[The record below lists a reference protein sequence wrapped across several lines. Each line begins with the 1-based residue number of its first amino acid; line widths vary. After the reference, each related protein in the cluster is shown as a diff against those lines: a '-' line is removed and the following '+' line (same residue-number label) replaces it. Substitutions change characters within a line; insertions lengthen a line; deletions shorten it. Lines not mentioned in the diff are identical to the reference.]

1 MKLDVAI
8 DRSSALWADL
18 PEAEALAE
26 RVIDASV
33 AACRIKLRDGAEVGL
48 KLVDDAEIA
57 SLNARWRGL
66 AKPTN
71 VLSFP
76 AAPFDRLTLT
86 PLLGDIVVAYETTKR
101 EAEEEGKSLA
111 DHFAHLV
118 AHGFLHLVG
127 YDHEDPVEADRMEAL
142 EIAILRVL
150 AIADPYAETELSEK
164 TP

>member
-8 DRSSALWADL
+8 DRSSPLWSALPA
-18 PEAEALAE
+18 AEALAE
-26 RVIDASV
+26 RVIEAGV
-33 AACRIKLRDGAEVGL
+33 AACGVSLREGAEVGL

-57 SLNARWRGL
+57 ALNARWRGL

-76 AAPFDRLTLT
+76 AAPVDRLAAS
-86 PLLGDIVVAYETTKR
+86 PLLGDIVVAFETTKR

-127 YDHEDPVEADRMEAL
+127 YDHEDRAEAERMEAL
-142 EIAILRVL
+142 EIAILQSL

>member
-8 DRSSALWADL
+8 DRSSTLWADL
-18 PEAEALAE
+18 PGVEALAD
-26 RVIDASV
+26 RVIGASA
-33 AACRIKLRDGAEVGL
+33 AACGVALREGAEVGL

-57 SLNARWRGL
+57 ALNARWRGI

-76 AAPFDRLTLT
+76 AAPVDRLTVT

-118 AHGFLHLVG
+118 AHGFLHLLG
-127 YDHEDPVEADRMEAL
+127 YDHEDPAKADRMEAL
-142 EIAILRVL
+142 EIAILATL